1 MFKICGIIGRSK
13 MEFFS
18 IFPVLKRF
26 NKIKEIR
33 KLFKNAYA
41 CKSTDFQAISTKNK
55 YISGF
60 LLKV

>member
-1 MFKICGIIGRSK
+1 

-33 KLFKNAYA
+33 KLFKNSYA